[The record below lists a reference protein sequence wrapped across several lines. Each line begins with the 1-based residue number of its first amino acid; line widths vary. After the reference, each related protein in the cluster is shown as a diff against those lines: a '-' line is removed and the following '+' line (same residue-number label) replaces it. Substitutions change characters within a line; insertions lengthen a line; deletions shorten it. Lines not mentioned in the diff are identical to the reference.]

1 MNNEEQML
9 SLLTR
14 ISDDLSALKEDVSG
28 LKEDVS
34 GLKEDVSG
42 LKEDV
47 SGLKEDVA
55 QLKSAQQ
62 ATNVRLDRLEAGQ
75 QTTMQRLELAEVAQ
89 KGTAD
94 RISRLE
100 AKVETAQEEM
110 SGQMGNLD
118 HRSAAIAVDVRGLRK
133 ETEAFRQETA
143 DSFAGVYK
151 CLDITDSEVL
161 KLRERI
167 AQ

>member
-1 MNNEEQML
+1 MRLDRLE
-9 SLLTR
+9 
-14 ISDDLSALKEDVSG
+14 AG
-28 LKEDVS
+28 
-34 GLKEDVSG
+34 
-42 LKEDV
+42 
-47 SGLKEDVA
+47 
-55 QLKSAQQ
+55 QQ
-62 ATNVRLDRLEAGQ
+62 ATNVRLDRLEAGQQATNGRLEAGQ